1 MGIIRLLLALSVVAV
16 HGGSI
21 FGFNLVGGPIA
32 VQSFYIIS
40 GFYMSLILN
49 EKYVGRNNS
58 YRLFITNRFIRLF
71 PIYWSVLLLTVFL
84 SLGVAYL
91 THGATYGKFDSYLQV
106 GSNFPS
112 FLYLILANLVVFGQ
126 DVAMFLGI
134 TPESGHLFFAGNIFN
149 SSLPVHSFLFIP
161 QAWTLGLELMFYL
174 IAPFIV
180 RRGPRLVITILLSSL
195 VLRLFLYDFMHLQ
208 NDPWTYRFF
217 PTELMFFLLGYMSYQ
232 IHLKIKKRKIS
243 RSINLSILTFMIVF
257 TFLYEFLPEGKYSY
271 SPFSLKEL
279 IYFSAIITFIPFLFN
294 FLKNIKWDNRI
305 GELSYP
311 VYISHMLVIMIC
323 GGLHITLLKTGW
335 CISIITLL
343 FSMVLNQAIANR
355 FEVYRQ
361 SRLNKSERSE
371 EIRPQSAPVTLQP
384 V

>member
-16 HGGSI
+16 HAGSI

-49 EKYVGRNNS
+49 EKYVGQNNS

-71 PIYWSVLLLTVFL
+71 PVYWTVLLLTVFF

-91 THGATYGKFDSYLQV
+91 SHGATYGKFDSYLQV
-106 GSNFPS
+106 GSNLPS
-112 FLYLILANLVVFGQ
+112 FLYLMLANLVVFGQ

-134 TPESGHLFFAGNIFN
+134 TPESGQLFFAGNIFN

-174 IAPFIV
+174 VAPFIV
-180 RRGPRLVITILLSSL
+180 RRGPKLVTSILLSSFL
-195 VLRLFLYDFMHLQ
+195 LRLFLYDFMHLQ

-232 IHLKIKKRKIS
+232 IHLKIKERKIS
-243 RSINLSILTFMIVF
+243 RGINLSILTFMIVF

-294 FLKNIKWDNRI
+294 FLKKIKWDNRI

-323 GGLHITLLKTGW
+323 GGLHLTVLKAGW
-335 CISIITLL
+335 CIAIITLL
-343 FSMVLNQAIANR
+343 FSMVLNQLIASR

-361 SRLNKSERSE
+361 ARLKRSTRREER
-371 EIRPQSAPVTLQP
+371 RPLSVPVALQP